1 MFSWNTTVTR
11 NLILSRLTMCDA
23 AVGTRDIIEAKLRCE
38 MLAIYERNECIV
50 NLIVDEL
57 QDQEINLTEGV
68 SFLLEA
74 ICRRVCWYTIVCLCV
89 VLETLAKRMYNEMAL
104 SECLQVAEL
113 VAQKTSAWTEEHW
126 WMEGFMNKFQSN
138 NVMFEKRIFEEFIN
152 IID

>member
-1 MFSWNTTVTR
+1 
-11 NLILSRLTMCDA
+11 
-23 AVGTRDIIEAKLRCE
+23 
-38 MLAIYERNECIV
+38 V

-74 ICRRVCWYTIVCLCV
+74 IRRHVCWYTIVCLCV